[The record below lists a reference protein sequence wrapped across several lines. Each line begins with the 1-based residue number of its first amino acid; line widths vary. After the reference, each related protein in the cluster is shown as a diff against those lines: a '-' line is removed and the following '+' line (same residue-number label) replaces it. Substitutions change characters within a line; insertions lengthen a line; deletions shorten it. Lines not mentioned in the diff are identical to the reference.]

1 MKNTSSINF
10 NLKCYMVL
18 FVSLLAMVVFAIYLE
33 AISGIKLSE
42 NWSVRCGFSSLNDIV
57 KMESQAPIRPE
68 FFY

>member
-1 MKNTSSINF
+1 
-10 NLKCYMVL
+10 MVL

-42 NWSVRCGFSSLNDIV
+42 IWSVRCDFRSLNDIV

-68 FFY
+68 YFY